1 MIGTR
6 RRVGVP
12 IRVEKSSAASE
23 VEGRMG
29 LEMRMRCERC
39 DGPLTVGGAA
49 FICSYECTFFS
60 GVYCGDRPGVSEL

>member
-1 MIGTR
+1 
-6 RRVGVP
+6 
-12 IRVEKSSAASE
+12 
-23 VEGRMG
+23 MG